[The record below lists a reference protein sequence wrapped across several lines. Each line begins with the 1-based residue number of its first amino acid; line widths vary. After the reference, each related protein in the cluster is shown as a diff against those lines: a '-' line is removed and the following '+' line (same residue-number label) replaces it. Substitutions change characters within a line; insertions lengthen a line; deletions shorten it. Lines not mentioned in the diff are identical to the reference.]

1 MKPKALLV
9 RIKIMTRRFVSVGN
23 DFIRLRCQ
31 QHFNVQLPE
40 LADYQQEGRDLAAYP
55 EVLTTLTRLWPG
67 EQAQAFMDRCI
78 FRKAAPQTQ
87 AAFDLAACRD
97 LLTLHA
103 LAEELALPMT
113 AP

>member
-1 MKPKALLV
+1 MISLDLLGLYQHAHLSTEFNQL
-9 RIKIMTRRFVSVGN
+9 REVS
-23 DFIRLRCQ
+23 Q

-40 LADYQQEGRDLAAYP
+40 LADYQQEGRDLATYP

-113 AP
+113 AR

>member
-1 MKPKALLV
+1 
-9 RIKIMTRRFVSVGN
+9 
-23 DFIRLRCQ
+23 
-31 QHFNVQLPE
+31 
-40 LADYQQEGRDLAAYP
+40 
-55 EVLTTLTRLWPG
+55 
-67 EQAQAFMDRCI
+67 MDRCI